1 MKYYLSLILLLF
13 LASCSNDEEMVSVE
27 KPKDLKNNF
36 TISGTITN
44 GQNLTFYLEAQSEAG
59 TIEVAKTKSDA
70 SGKFEMI
77 GNIPGY
83 GIYRLRMGETPE
95 KVIPLSLVPNDNIKI
110 KASYADFLTPKVTG
124 GSWTSAMTQYMQVYQ
139 EFVIGKQELELNQ
152 KNLSDEQINTRYQNL
167 RAKVDKFALNLMD
180 KEPSNPF
187 NYLMIASAMPPQTG
201 FNDWDSKNLERLKSV
216 EFALSQ
222 KFPESPMVENM
233 GYQIFQL
240 EQSYDQHRMFNAGT
254 QLAPDISM
262 PNPNGQTI
270 QLSDLRG
277 QYVLVDFWASWCGP
291 CRKENPNVVRLYN
304 KYKDK
309 GFTVFSVSLDENAEN
324 WKAAIKKDGL
334 IWPNHC
340 SDLLRW
346 NSTVIQDY
354 GFSGIPYAVL
364 LNPEGKFIGVN
375 LRGADLEQK
384 LKDIFEK

>member
-1 MKYYLSLILLLF
+1 MKYYLSLILLLV
-13 LASCSNDEEMVSVE
+13 LASCSNEEEMTPVE

-36 TISGTITN
+36 TISGSITN

-70 SGKFEMI
+70 SGKFEMK

-95 KVIPLSLVPNDNIKI
+95 KVIPLSLVPNDAIKI

-124 GSWTSAMTQYMQVYQ
+124 ASWTKAMTEYMRVYQ

-152 KNLSDEQINTRYQNL
+152 KQLSDDQINKRYQNL

-180 KEPSNPF
+180 KEPGNPF

-201 FNDWDSKNLERLKSV
+201 FNDWDPKNLQRLKAV

-222 KFPESPMVENM
+222 KFPESPMVESM

-240 EQSYDQHRMFNAGT
+240 EQSYDQHQMFNAGT
-254 QLAPDISM
+254 QLAPDIVM
-262 PNPNGQTI
+262 QNPNGEII

-304 KYKDK
+304 KYKDE
-309 GFTVFSVSLDENAEN
+309 GFTVFSVSLDENADN

-346 NSTVIQDY
+346 NSPVIQDY

-375 LRGADLEQK
+375 LRGAELEQK
-384 LKDIFEK
+384 LKEIFKK